1 VNRPEARNG
10 IAVETQGLT
19 KIYGSGN
26 TEVVAVRDA
35 SLRVSHGELAALLG
49 PSGSG
54 KSTLLSA
61 IGLVSPP
68 TSGRV
73 MIDGN
78 LVMQGPRAFV
88 DVLAFR
94 RKHVG
99 FVFQKANL
107 IPFLSALEN
116 VQVAMA
122 INDVPARGAR
132 KRAMELLD
140 YLKVADR
147 AHHYPYALSGG
158 EQQRV
163 AIARAL
169 ANNPTLVLADEPT
182 AALDGRLGHQV
193 MELFRKVAHEQKS
206 GVMAV
211 THDHRVLELFD
222 KVYLIEDGVLRLS
235 ADAASAA
242 AGKSLRGA

>member
-1 VNRPEARNG
+1 VNGSGARNG

-19 KIYGSGN
+19 KIYGTGN
-26 TEVVAVRDA
+26 TEVVAVKDA
-35 SLRVSHGELAALLG
+35 SLRVAHGELAALLG

-61 IGLVSPP
+61 IGLVNPP
-68 TSGRV
+68 TFGRV

-78 LVMQGPRAFV
+78 LVMEGPRSFV

-116 VQVAMA
+116 VHVAMA

-169 ANNPTLVLADEPT
+169 ANHPTLVLADEPT
-182 AALDGRLGHQV
+182 AALDGRLGLQV

-206 GVMAV
+206 GVVVV
-211 THDHRVLELFD
+211 THDRRMLELFD
-222 KVYLIEDGVLRLS
+222 KAYLIEDGVLQLS
-235 ADAASAA
+235 PEATGALSS
-242 AGKSLRGA
+242 KSPQP